1 MSNRADWSLVTRGR
15 KSKILYTSAR
25 PVQFSTVSRSILGET
40 QAVRCA
46 PTKMLIPCERD
57 RSGLAVRGSL
67 VPICLLPSR
76 RVLPI
81 GRLAG
86 RLDLPG
92 VRHPVFLSVLLLL
105 RVRVRG
111 LRCQSDTC
119 GTRNASRTWETA
131 SAASLE
137 AVRRRDLLAPLG
149 VAATLR
155 GSQVQGWQA
164 ARARR
169 TRETA
174 SAAGLEAVRRR
185 HLLAP
190 LGVAAALRGSQVHGW
205 QAARARRT
213 WETAS
218 AAGLEAVRRRHL
230 LAPLGVAAALRGS
243 QVHGWQAAR

>member
-46 PTKMLIPCERD
+46 PTKMLFPRERD
-57 RSGLAVRGSL
+57 RSGLAIRGSL

-76 RVLPI
+76 RVLLI
-81 GRLAG
+81 GRLAR

-92 VRHPVFLSVLLLL
+92 VRQPVFLLLL
-105 RVRVRG
+105 RVRVQG

-119 GTRNASRTWETA
+119 GTWNASRTRETA
-131 SAASLE
+131 SAAGLE

-155 GSQVQGWQA
+155 GSQVQGWQTSSA
-164 ARARR
+164 ACCS
-169 TRETA
+169 A
-174 SAAGLEAVRRR
+174 SAASLHTVRWRNFGAPIGIAASRFGSERR
-185 HLLAP
+185 CLLAFD
-190 LGVAAALRGSQVHGW
+190 LD
-205 QAARARRT
+205 T
-213 WETAS
+213 
-218 AAGLEAVRRRHL
+218 
-230 LAPLGVAAALRGS
+230 LA
-243 QVHGWQAAR
+243 

>member
-46 PTKMLIPCERD
+46 PTKMLFPRERD
-57 RSGLAVRGSL
+57 RSGLAIRDSL

-76 RVLPI
+76 RVLLI

-92 VRHPVFLSVLLLL
+92 VRRSVLLSVLLLL

-111 LRCQSDTC
+111 LRCQSNTC
-119 GTRNASRTWETA
+119 GTWN
-131 SAASLE
+131 
-137 AVRRRDLLAPLG
+137 
-149 VAATLR
+149 
-155 GSQVQGWQA
+155 
-164 ARARR
+164 ARR

-185 HLLAP
+185 DLLAP
-190 LGVAAALRGSQVHGW
+190 LGVAAALRGSQVQGW
-205 QAARARRT
+205 QTSSAACCS
-213 WETAS
+213 AS
-218 AAGLEAVRRRHL
+218 AASLHTVRWRNFGAPIGIAASRFGSERRCL
-230 LAPLGVAAALRGS
+230 LAFDLDTLA
-243 QVHGWQAAR
+243 